1 MTGAFL
7 LSSRYSTNIT
17 PEKDYHKSR
26 LTGLQNVIR
35 DLWALRLEGFSSKIS
50 TNMSETETEEPE
62 VFSSQAA
69 DTEDESDKAFKPSGK
84 RVQWPRLVDS
94 IALCYIGALLMRL
107 PIGIADFHR

>member
-7 LSSRYSTNIT
+7 LSSRYVTKNT
-17 PEKDYHKSR
+17 TANYYQKSK
-26 LTGLQNVIR
+26 LIGLQNVIR
-35 DLWALRLEGFSSKIS
+35 DLWALRLEGFSSKINA
-50 TNMSETETEEPE
+50 NMSETETEEPE

-94 IALCYIGALLMRL
+94 FALCYMGALLMRL